1 MTQIIHRGC
10 PLLFICT
17 MATVLSRILDQIFKV
32 DMSLEGR
39 PTYGWKYTDT
49 EWRLNIAEILSEIVT
64 KINLDV
70 KASIV
75 GTCIWFARIIRI

>member
-1 MTQIIHRGC
+1 
-10 PLLFICT
+10 
-17 MATVLSRILDQIFKV
+17 
-32 DMSLEGR
+32 MSLEGR

-75 GTCIWFARIIRI
+75 GTCIWLARIIRI